1 MSIFI
6 DTSAF
11 LAVLNAND
19 RFHATARQKWD
30 EILSSDA
37 TLFSCN
43 YVLLETTAL
52 LQHRFG
58 IEAVRLFENDI
69 LPIIETLWIDETI
82 HKQGMSALLVANR
95 RELSLVDCTSFDVMR
110 QSGLDTAFTF
120 DPHFREQGFIVQPE
134 VGVA

>member
-19 RFHATARQKWD
+19 RFHEQARQAWD

-37 TLFSCN
+37 ILFSSN

-69 LPIIETLWIDETI
+69 LPVIEIVWLDETI
-82 HKQGMSALLVANR
+82 HKQGMSALLIANR
-95 RELSLVDCTSFDVMR
+95 RDLSLVDCTSFEIMR
-110 QSGLDTAFTF
+110 QSGLETAFTF
-120 DPHFREQGFIVQPE
+120 DVHFREQGFKVLPE
-134 VGVA
+134 ED